1 MPLSSDINLFPPLES
16 FGDQEAFFVFFVVV
30 HFSPSWWCFPWYDI
44 LKNLVGFLYISWRL
58 TPVDKGL
65 SHKSFLENL
74 MSVFWLL
81 PSWLR
86 GLMSHIPYLYRE
98 HLCHWM
104 LRHFYLLEI
113 LAKDY
118 ITTLNFFL
126 QSLLFWW
133 GIS

>member
-81 PSWLR
+81 PS
-86 GLMSHIPYLYRE
+86 
-98 HLCHWM
+98 
-104 LRHFYLLEI
+104 
-113 LAKDY
+113 
-118 ITTLNFFL
+118 
-126 QSLLFWW
+126 
-133 GIS
+133 